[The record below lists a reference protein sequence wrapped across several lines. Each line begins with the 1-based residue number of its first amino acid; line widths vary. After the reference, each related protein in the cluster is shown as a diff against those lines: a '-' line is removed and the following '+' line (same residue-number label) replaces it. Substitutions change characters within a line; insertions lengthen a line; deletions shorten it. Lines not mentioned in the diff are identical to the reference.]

1 MSSSQK
7 IVLLVIDRGIMSY
20 ALLSVSNKEGI
31 VDLARSLVYHGY
43 KLISS
48 GGTHR
53 VISEGDVP
61 VTKVSDY
68 TGSPEILGGR
78 VKTLHPKVHGGI
90 LAKRDDEVHDADREA
105 FDIGL
110 IDVVVVNLYPF
121 KETVAKPDVTWED
134 AIENI
139 DIGGPT
145 MVRSAAKNH
154 AHVSILTN
162 PEQYDLFLDAL
173 KNDTVD
179 EMRFKLALEAF
190 QHTAEYDAAISDWM
204 EDRVG

>member
-1 MSSSQK
+1 MA
-7 IVLLVIDRGIMSY
+7 Y

-31 VDLARSLVYHGY
+31 IPLAQELYFTYGY
-43 KLISS
+43 DLISS
-48 GGTHR
+48 GGTAK
-53 VISEGDVP
+53 VIADADIP
-61 VTKVSDY
+61 VSKVSEY

-90 LAKRDDEVHDADREA
+90 LAKRGDPNHDIDMKSNGIG
-105 FDIGL
+105 FIDI
-110 IDVVVVNLYPF
+110 VVVNLYPF
-121 KETVAKPDVTWED
+121 QATVAKKDVTWED

-154 AHVSILTN
+154 ANVSILTN

-173 KNDTVD
+173 KDDTVD
-179 EMRFKLALEAF
+179 EMRFNLALEAF
-190 QHTAEYDAAISDWM
+190 RHTADYDAAISAWM
-204 EDRVG
+204 EDRIL

>member
-1 MSSSQK
+1 
-7 IVLLVIDRGIMSY
+7 MSY

-31 VDLARSLVYHGY
+31 LPLASALHYVYGY
-43 KLISS
+43 DLISS
-48 GGTHR
+48 GGTAAAIKKADIP
-53 VISEGDVP
+53 VMTVSE
-61 VTKVSDY
+61 Y

-90 LAKRDDEVHDADREA
+90 LAKRGDPNHDIDMKSNGIK
-105 FDIGL
+105 F

-121 KETVAKPDVTWED
+121 QATVAKEDVTWAE

-154 AHVSILTN
+154 AYVSILTN
-162 PEQYDLFLDAL
+162 PEQYEVFIEAL
-173 KNDTVD
+173 KEDTVE
-179 EMRFKLALEAF
+179 EMRPRLALEAF
-190 QHTAEYDAAISDWM
+190 RHTAEYDKAISKWM
-204 EDRVG
+204 GNQL

>member
-1 MSSSQK
+1 
-7 IVLLVIDRGIMSY
+7 MSY

-31 VDLARSLVYHGY
+31 VDLASSLYYDY
-43 KLISS
+43 KYDLISS
-48 GGTHR
+48 GGTAK
-53 VISEGDVP
+53 VIADADIP
-61 VTKVSDY
+61 VSKVSEY

-90 LAKRDDEVHDADREA
+90 LAKRGDPLHDIDLKSNSIG
-105 FDIGL
+105 FIDI
-110 IDVVVVNLYPF
+110 VVVNLYPF
-121 KETVAKPDVTWED
+121 QATVAKKDVTWAE

-162 PEQYDLFLDAL
+162 PKQYDIFLEAL
-173 KNDTVD
+173 KDDTVD
-179 EMRFKLALEAF
+179 EMRFNLALEAF
-190 QHTAEYDAAISDWM
+190 RHTADYDAAISAWM
-204 EDRVG
+204 EDRIL

>member
-1 MSSSQK
+1 MT
-7 IVLLVIDRGIMSY
+7 Y

-31 VDLARSLVYHGY
+31 VPLASALYYDYGY
-43 KLISS
+43 DLISS
-48 GGTHR
+48 GGTAQ
-53 VISEGDVP
+53 VIKDADIP
-61 VTKVSDY
+61 VSKVSEY

-90 LAKRDDEVHDADREA
+90 LAQRGNPVHDLDRQSNG
-105 FDIGL
+105 IGL
-110 IDVVVVNLYPF
+110 IDIVVVNLYPF
-121 KETVAKPDVTWED
+121 QATVAKDDVTWEE

-162 PEQYDLFLDAL
+162 PEQYELFIESL
-173 KNDTVD
+173 KDDTVD
-179 EMRFKLALEAF
+179 ELRPKLALEAF
-190 QHTAEYDAAISDWM
+190 KHTAEYDAAISRWM
-204 EDRVG
+204 KNELQ

>member
-1 MSSSQK
+1 MT
-7 IVLLVIDRGIMSY
+7 Y

-31 VDLARSLVYHGY
+31 VDLADKLVFHGY
-43 KLISS
+43 DLISS
-48 GGTHR
+48 GGTAAA
-53 VISEGDVP
+53 IKKAGIP
-61 VTKVSDY
+61 VMKVSEY

-90 LAKRDDEVHDADREA
+90 LAKREDDIHDRDRKTNG
-105 FDIGL
+105 IGL

-121 KETVAKPDVTWED
+121 QATVAKEGVTWED

-154 AHVSILTN
+154 RDVSILTN
-162 PEQYDLFLDAL
+162 PEQYGRFVEAL
-173 KNDTVD
+173 TDNTVD
-179 EMRFKLALEAF
+179 ELRPQLALEAF
-190 QHTAEYDAAISDWM
+190 KHTAEYDTAISNWM
-204 EDRVG
+204 VNNL

>member
-1 MSSSQK
+1 
-7 IVLLVIDRGIMSY
+7 MSY

-31 VDLARSLVYHGY
+31 VDLADKLVFHGY
-43 KLISS
+43 DLISS
-48 GGTHR
+48 GGTHK
-53 VISEGDVP
+53 VISEANIP
-61 VTKVSDY
+61 VMKVSEY
-68 TGSPEILGGR
+68 TGSPEILSGR

-90 LAKRDDEVHDADREA
+90 LAQRGNPAHDLDRKA
-105 FDIGL
+105 NGIKH

-121 KETVAKPDVTWED
+121 QATVAQPDVTWAE

-154 AHVSILTN
+154 NDVSILTN
-162 PEQYDLFLDAL
+162 PEQYGRFIEAL
-173 KNDTVD
+173 KDNTVD
-179 EMRFKLALEAF
+179 DLRYQLALEAF
-190 QHTAEYDAAISDWM
+190 KHTAEYDAAISDWM

>member
-1 MSSSQK
+1 
-7 IVLLVIDRGIMSY
+7 MSY

-31 VDLARSLVYHGY
+31 LPLASALHYVYGY
-43 KLISS
+43 DLISS
-48 GGTHR
+48 GGTAAA
-53 VISEGDVP
+53 ISKADIP

-68 TGSPEILGGR
+68 TGSSEILGGR

-105 FDIGL
+105 FNIGL
-110 IDVVVVNLYPF
+110 IDIVVVNLYPF
-121 KETVAKPDVTWED
+121 QATVAKPDVTWED

-154 AHVSILTN
+154 AYVSILTN
-162 PEQYDLFLDAL
+162 PEQYDTFLEAL
-173 KNDTVD
+173 KEDTVD
-179 EMRFKLALEAF
+179 ELRPQLALDAF
-190 QHTAEYDAAISDWM
+190 KHTAEYDKAISNWM
-204 EDRVG
+204 GSRL